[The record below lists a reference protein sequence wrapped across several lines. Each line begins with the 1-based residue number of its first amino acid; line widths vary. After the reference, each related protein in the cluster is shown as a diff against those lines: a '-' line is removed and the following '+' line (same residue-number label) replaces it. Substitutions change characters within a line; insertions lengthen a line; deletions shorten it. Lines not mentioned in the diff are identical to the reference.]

1 MKKFVYTA
9 ILPFA
14 THTDLFRGLLPH
26 VEELDVKLAPD
37 CDSGILNDKN
47 RVGKAQLEGMVSS
60 LPISHSGFPISQII
74 LDIDRLTQVY
84 YPDCWQEFFSSY
96 RVISNPFRSPSILRQ
111 STSGNSGPTI
121 KLQKFICRDYQNPAL
136 AEDLDEL
143 FTWLW

>member
-60 LPISHSGFPISQII
+60 LPISHSSFPTNQII
-74 LDIDRLTQVY
+74 SSIDRLTQVY

-96 RVISNPFRSPSILRQ
+96 RVISKPFRSPSILRQ